1 MKEQELSSINTTYL
15 TESDVARKYIVC
27 KKTIYN
33 MRVKGQ
39 LEKGYHYIY
48 VNKQIRYIAG
58 RLEEF
63 FGIKESA

>member
-15 TESDVARKYIVC
+15 TENDVAEKYIVC